1 MRNFPVSIVLAVAC
15 LLVEGAGTRLAA
27 DHEIDSV
34 GIGILSADT
43 SCPAATHSLRSCP
56 ELPTE
61 VYLAL
66 DAQRGRTNNFEGGYV
81 LALGKVDRVSC
92 APLPLIHVV
101 RIERPPTIP
110 FCVPQP

>member
-1 MRNFPVSIVLAVAC
+1 MNASRTIARSRRPRWTRHRN
-15 LLVEGAGTRLAA
+15 
-27 DHEIDSV
+27 
-34 GIGILSADT
+34 
-43 SCPAATHSLRSCP
+43 SLRRHVLP
-56 ELPTE
+56 GGDPFAAQLPRIPTE

-66 DAQRGRTNNFEGGYV
+66 DAQRGRTNNFEGSYV

-92 APLPLIHVV
+92 APLPLNHVV

>member
-1 MRNFPVSIVLAVAC
+1 M
-15 LLVEGAGTRLAA
+15 
-27 DHEIDSV
+27 
-34 GIGILSADT
+34 
-43 SCPAATHSLRSCP
+43 
-56 ELPTE
+56 
-61 VYLAL
+61 